1 MKTKSKALLLSLC
14 AVLLVAASVLGTMA
28 YLTSTDEVKNT
39 FTVGSVAITLDETDV
54 DNSTTGADRDRANS
68 YKLLPGHEYKKDPT
82 IHVDAN
88 SEDCFLFVK
97 VENEIADIEKAGTE
111 VAEQMAKNGWVT
123 VEGQTKVY
131 VYVGK
136 TTDATN
142 PATVQAGTNVDVFEK
157 LAIDGNVDN
166 NTLNGYA
173 GKTIKVTAY
182 AVQKDGFEG
191 KSAKEIWTNAGF
203 NTTVGA

>member
-1 MKTKSKALLLSLC
+1 MKTRSKALILTLC
-14 AVLLVAASVLGTMA
+14 AVLLVTASMLGTMA
-28 YLTSTDEVKNT
+28 YLTSTASVKNT

-68 YKLLPGHEYKKDPT
+68 YKLLPGHTYTKDPT
-82 IHVDAN
+82 IHVAAN

-97 VENEIADIEKAGTE
+97 VENGIADIEKAGTK

-136 TTDATN
+136 TTAATN
-142 PATVQAGTNVDVFEK
+142 PATVQAGTDVDVFEK

-173 GKTIKVTAY
+173 GKTITVTAY
-182 AVQKDGFEG
+182 AIQADGFEG

>member
-1 MKTKSKALLLSLC
+1 MKTRSKALLLTLC
-14 AVLLVAASVLGTMA
+14 AVLLVTASMLGTMA

-111 VAEQMAKNGWVT
+111 VAEQM
-123 VEGQTKVY
+123 
-131 VYVGK
+131 
-136 TTDATN
+136 
-142 PATVQAGTNVDVFEK
+142 
-157 LAIDGNVDN
+157 
-166 NTLNGYA
+166 
-173 GKTIKVTAY
+173 
-182 AVQKDGFEG
+182 
-191 KSAKEIWTNAGF
+191 EIGRAH
-203 NTTVGA
+203 V

>member
-1 MKTKSKALLLSLC
+1 MKTKSKALLLTLC
-14 AVLLVAASVLGTMA
+14 AVLLVTASMLGTMA
-28 YLTSTDEVKNT
+28 YLTSTDEVENT
-39 FTVGSVAITLDETDV
+39 FTVGQVKITLDEAQVTTDGKPV
-54 DNSTTGADRDRANS
+54 EGDARVAENS

-97 VENEIADIEKAGTE
+97 VENEIADIEKTGTE

-136 TTDATN
+136 TTGATN

-191 KSAKEIWTNAGF
+191 KTASEIWTAAGF
-203 NTTVGA
+203 TD

>member
-1 MKTKSKALLLSLC
+1 MKTKSKALLLTLC
-14 AVLLVAASVLGTMA
+14 AVLLVTASMLGTMA

>member
-1 MKTKSKALLLSLC
+1 MKTKSKALLLTLC
-14 AVLLVAASVLGTMA
+14 AVLLVTASMLGTMA
-28 YLTSTDEVKNT
+28 YLTSTASVENT

-136 TTDATN
+136 TTGATN

>member
-1 MKTKSKALLLSLC
+1 M
-14 AVLLVAASVLGTMA
+14 LVTASMLGTMA

-136 TTDATN
+136 TTGATN